1 MCCCTC
7 VFACTQ
13 FVRSVVFL
21 GSTIL
26 HKEDENNVYSNV
38 TIRVAKSHMCLSEEN
53 SEGAYLMSLVF

>member
-1 MCCCTC
+1 M
-7 VFACTQ
+7 FACTQ
-13 FVRSVVFL
+13 FVRLVVFL

-26 HKEDENNVYSNV
+26 HKEDENNVYSNF